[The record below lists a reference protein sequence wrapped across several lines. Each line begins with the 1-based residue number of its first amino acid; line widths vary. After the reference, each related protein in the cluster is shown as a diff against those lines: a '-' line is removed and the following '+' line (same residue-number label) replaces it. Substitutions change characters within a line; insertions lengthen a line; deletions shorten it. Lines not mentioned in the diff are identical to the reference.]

1 MSWYRVYEIDV
12 LRVGQ
17 LFLQQNI
24 DSIYPSAGTVLY
36 TDGSGGTFWSTAGGG
51 GGGGDP
57 SPSSALTQLQL
68 VSTVDGLG
76 QIYTSTSAAGVTGD
90 QLYSTVRNLGTA
102 GYISSAQLTSTV
114 RNLGTAGYISSAQL
128 QSTVRNLGTAGY
140 ISSSQLTSTVTGL
153 SGSAGGQGVSSLF
166 GVVSSGLSTIA
177 LFTSNTSNYFL
188 PALSNNYSTN
198 LQSTVEGLGTAGYIS
213 SSQLFSTVSGIG
225 TGGGGL
231 SPSQLIST
239 TEGLG
244 TAGYISTSQL
254 FSTVAGIGTGG
265 GGGLS
270 PSQLFSTTEGLGTAG
285 YISTSQLFST
295 VAGIGT
301 GGGGLTP
308 NQLISTTEG
317 LGTAGYVSTSQL
329 AAYVSTQIQL
339 NPSGTYGELFYLN
352 YSITTGTYQALQ
364 TSVTTASL
372 QTVITNINGNVI
384 DDLVAGFQT
393 TSTLPSFIPPGF
405 WTITLFSQAS
415 GLGLSMYAALYSRT
429 SGGSETLIASNTP
442 KVVPTSFTQWQSF
455 LSVPYT
461 NIPAGDGVL
470 LKIFVNNAQSSPRS
484 LSNYFEANLYSYVN
498 TTFGTIVPDAGLTST
513 VRGLGTAGYISAPQL
528 YSTLN
533 TALAS
538 TTQGLGTAGYISTSQ
553 LFSTVFGQQSTLTTA
568 LASTAQGLGTLGYIS
583 APQLFS
589 TVSGQQSAITST
601 AIGLG
606 TFGYIS
612 GPQLYSTIN
621 TALASTTNG
630 LGTAGYISA
639 SQLYSTIASQQS
651 SLATAL
657 ASTTEG
663 LGTAG
668 YISSTQLISTT
679 KGLQD
684 YISTVVTTP
693 GNTTGTVVYLNYSVT
708 ASPYKA
714 LESVTTTA
722 ATTNLP
728 TTVPGNTS
736 NVPVAQFQTDFSLPT
751 FIPAGIWDLNLFA
764 YANDINHVFVYAS
777 LYSRNGGGAETLI
790 VRSVN
795 EPIITTVQDQ
805 YVITLTV
812 PYTPILANTTLVLKL
827 FANNTRNQTDTLNTL
842 YEGASYTHMH
852 TTFGTIIPAEVFAS
866 TVAGLGT
873 AGYISTSQLF
883 STVAGIGTGGGI
895 TATDLTST
903 SIGLATFGYISTS
916 QLFSTVEGISAAGG
930 GGGLTT
936 TQLTSTVNGL
946 GTAGYISTPSQGSSG
961 GTSGELFYMNYSV
974 PNGIYKSLE
983 ITTTTAPLQTV
994 VTNINGNVNNQL
1006 VAGFQTDFT
1015 LPSFILAGFWTI
1027 TLFLEASSIGITMY
1041 AALYSRTS
1049 GGVETLIASNLPV
1062 VVQTFLTETQFYI
1075 PVTYT
1080 TISPGTSLV
1089 LKIFANNTQSST
1101 QSITTYFEAT
1111 LYSYVNTTIG
1121 SIIPEAGLTSTVRGL
1136 GTAGYISSSQLYST
1150 INTSLASTT
1159 RGLATTGYISSSQL
1173 YSTINTTVA
1182 STTQGL
1188 GNLGYISGPQLFST
1202 VFGQESTL
1210 TRALTST
1217 TIGLGTIGYISS
1229 TQLYSTI
1236 NTSLASTTRGLGTAG
1251 YISTTQLFSTV
1262 FAQQSTLV
1270 RSLTSTVAG
1279 LGTASYISAPQ
1290 VLSTVAGLGTAGYIS
1305 APQLLSTV
1313 RGQSASL
1320 ISTVDGLGRAGY
1332 ISSSQLIS
1340 SMTGQEFL
1348 LISTTGGLGTAGYIS
1363 ASQLYSTVTGIDA
1376 NGIGGGITS
1385 IQLLSTTRGLGTAGY
1400 ISSSQLISTVEGIN
1414 IAGIG
1419 DAITKTQ
1426 LQSTTAGLGTASY
1439 VSTSTIYAMVGTEVR
1454 FPPIKLQSILIQDW
1468 STPVSTVAL
1477 FTSNTS
1483 NYYKNTMINFST
1495 PLFST
1500 VAGLGT
1506 TGYASTTLVYFPNIS
1521 TQAVLPFPTI
1531 GINPLSTVSAAFGTF
1546 STLTTTNTFIG
1557 NSLYFY
1563 GLNGTYDGT
1572 VLAER
1577 LISTQTQ
1584 EFFIFKGS
1592 NAGENIRLQ
1601 ASGNITFETGATP
1614 RPYLNAITQSTPTL
1628 LITPSRTVGIN
1639 CNAPAYTLD
1648 ISGSANITGAAS
1660 VGGGASITGTTTV
1673 SGILTSRVRV
1683 VAPTIT
1689 TNQTLLPSD
1698 TSTYFFYTT
1707 FSPSLSI
1714 NVPSPATAG
1723 SGWTVTIQNAPASL
1737 QVIFVQTTPVKIL
1750 SSGDTVRVFTD
1761 GLSWYFI

>member
-36 TDGSGGTFWSTAGGG
+36 TDGSGGTFWSTAGAG

-57 SPSSALTQLQL
+57 SPSSGLTQLQL

-102 GYISSAQLTSTV
+102 GYISSAQLQSTV

-128 QSTVRNLGTAGY
+128 QSTVRNLGSAGY

-188 PALSNNYSTN
+188 PTLSNNYSTN

-213 SSQLFSTVSGIG
+213 TSQLFSTVSGIG

-270 PSQLFSTTEGLGTAG
+270 PSQLISTTEGLGTAG

-364 TSVTTASL
+364 TSITTAPL

-405 WTITLFSQAS
+405 WTITLFSQPS
-415 GLGLSMYAALYSRT
+415 DTGLSMYAALYSRT

-470 LKIFVNNAQSSPRS
+470 LKIFVNNAQSQPRS

-513 VRGLGTAGYISAPQL
+513 VRGLGTIGYISSSQLYSTINTSLTSTSQGLGTIGYISATQL
-528 YSTLN
+528 FSTVEGQQTSLA
-533 TALAS
+533 TSLAS
-538 TTQGLGTAGYISTSQ
+538 TAIGLGTAGYISTTQ
-553 LFSTVFGQQSTLTTA
+553 LFSTVAGQQITTTSALNSTVI
-568 LASTAQGLGTLGYIS
+568 GLGSINYIS

-589 TVSGQQSAITST
+589 TVSGQQTGLTSTVIGLGTMTYISAPQLISTTTGQQLSLIST

-606 TFGYIS
+606 TLGYIS
-612 GPQLYSTIN
+612 STQLISTN
-621 TALASTTNG
+621 TAQQLSLTSTTIG
-630 LGTAGYISA
+630 LGT
-639 SQLYSTIASQQS
+639 L
-651 SLATAL
+651 
-657 ASTTEG
+657 
-663 LGTAG
+663 G

-684 YISTVVTTP
+684 YISTIVTTP
-693 GNTTGTVVYLNYSVT
+693 GNTTGTVIYLNYSVT

-714 LESVTTTA
+714 LEYVTTTA

-728 TTVPGNTS
+728 TTLSGNTS
-736 NVPVAQFQTDFSLPT
+736 NIPVSQFQTDFTLPT

-764 YANDINHVFVYAS
+764 YTNDINHVFVYAT

-790 VRSVN
+790 ATSAV
-795 EPIITTVQDQ
+795 EPIITTVQEQ
-805 YVITLTV
+805 YVISLTV

-827 FANNTRNQTDTLNTL
+827 FANNNVNQTHILNTL
-842 YEGASYTHMH
+842 YEGATYTHMH

-873 AGYISTSQLF
+873 AGYISSSQLF
-883 STVAGIGTGGGI
+883 STVSGISINSI
-895 TATDLTST
+895 TPTELIST

-916 QLFSTVEGISAAGG
+916 QLFSTVAGIGTGG
-930 GGGLTT
+930 GGGGITT
-936 TQLTSTVNGL
+936 TQLVSTAVGL
-946 GTAGYISTPSQGSSG
+946 
-961 GTSGELFYMNYSV
+961 
-974 PNGIYKSLE
+974 
-983 ITTTTAPLQTV
+983 
-994 VTNINGNVNNQL
+994 
-1006 VAGFQTDFT
+1006 
-1015 LPSFILAGFWTI
+1015 
-1027 TLFLEASSIGITMY
+1027 
-1041 AALYSRTS
+1041 
-1049 GGVETLIASNLPV
+1049 
-1062 VVQTFLTETQFYI
+1062 
-1075 PVTYT
+1075 
-1080 TISPGTSLV
+1080 
-1089 LKIFANNTQSST
+1089 
-1101 QSITTYFEAT
+1101 AT
-1111 LYSYVNTTIG
+1111 L
-1121 SIIPEAGLTSTVRGL
+1121 
-1136 GTAGYISSSQLYST
+1136 GYISSSQL
-1150 INTSLASTT
+1150 
-1159 RGLATTGYISSSQL
+1159 
-1173 YSTINTTVA
+1173 
-1182 STTQGL
+1182 
-1188 GNLGYISGPQLFST
+1188 F
-1202 VFGQESTL
+1202 
-1210 TRALTST
+1210 
-1217 TIGLGTIGYISS
+1217 
-1229 TQLYSTI
+1229 
-1236 NTSLASTTRGLGTAG
+1236 
-1251 YISTTQLFSTV
+1251 
-1262 FAQQSTLV
+1262 
-1270 RSLTSTVAG
+1270 STVAG
-1279 LGTASYISAPQ
+1279 IG
-1290 VLSTVAGLGTAGYIS
+1290 
-1305 APQLLSTV
+1305 
-1313 RGQSASL
+1313 
-1320 ISTVDGLGRAGY
+1320 
-1332 ISSSQLIS
+1332 
-1340 SMTGQEFL
+1340 
-1348 LISTTGGLGTAGYIS
+1348 TGGG
-1363 ASQLYSTVTGIDA
+1363 
-1376 NGIGGGITS
+1376 GGGITT
-1385 IQLLSTTRGLGTAGY
+1385 Q
-1400 ISSSQLISTVEGIN
+1400 
-1414 IAGIG
+1414 
-1419 DAITKTQ
+1419 Q

-1439 VSTSTIYAMVGTEVR
+1439 ASTSTLYNPIIGTQVR
-1454 FPPIKLQSILIQDW
+1454 FPPINVPSILIQDW

-1483 NYYKNTMINFST
+1483 NYYKNALVNFST

-1506 TGYASTTLVYFPNIS
+1506 ASYASTTLIYLPNIS
-1521 TQAVLPFPTI
+1521 TKATLPFPVI
-1531 GINPLSTVSAAFGTF
+1531 GVNPLSTVSSSYGTF
-1546 STLTTTNTFIG
+1546 STLTATNTYLGGLSTQNAI
-1557 NSLYFY
+1557 YFY
-1563 GLNGTYDGT
+1563 GLEGTFDRT
-1572 VLAER
+1572 VLSEQ
-1577 LISTQTQ
+1577 LISTGTQ
-1584 EFFIFKGS
+1584 EFLIFKGS
-1592 NAGENIRLQ
+1592 SPAENIRLQ
-1601 ASGNITFETGATP
+1601 ASGSLVFETGAAP
-1614 RPYLNAITQSTPTL
+1614 SVFSSAATQSTPTL
-1628 LITPSRTVGIN
+1628 ILTPSRTVGIN

-1660 VGGGASITGTTTV
+1660 VGGTTTV
-1673 SGILTSRVRV
+1673 TGVLTSRVRV

-1689 TNQTLLPSD
+1689 TDQTLLPSD

-1707 FSPSLSI
+1707 FSPSLNI
-1714 NVPSPATAG
+1714 NVPSPAAAG
-1723 SGWTVTIQNAPASL
+1723 SGWTVTIQNAPASD
-1737 QVIFVQTTPVKIL
+1737 QVIFVQTTPVQTL
-1750 SSGDTVRVFTD
+1750 SRGDTVRIFTD
-1761 GLSWYFI
+1761 GISWYFI